1 MRHLK
6 DLPVLILG
14 LGASGLAMARWCAR
28 HGAVVTVA
36 DTREAP
42 ASLATLQAELPDA
55 TFIGG
60 PFTAALVEGTP
71 IRAVYRSPGLSPATL
86 APVVDAAKAVGLVV
100 GGELDLFAR
109 ALLDLQT
116 VEVPVVEAE
125 AEVPVETAVVEPVV
139 ETPAQAELALSEE
152 APVAEAAVVE
162 TPEVPA
168 PEAAAVV
175 EGELETAAPIEAVEA
190 TEAVAPTEAVAA
202 ESTEAA
208 LSVDATAAEA
218 EPAAPV
224 EQTEAAEPTPPAMA
238 EAMPRDASLS
248 VPVTPPTEDV
258 VAEGAMTED
267 ATTED
272 GAAPATADTPAVS
285 PAPAATVSR
294 LPTPGKPYVP
304 TAARE
309 AAEFVAKIAELSA
322 TNPAS
327 AAVEEE
333 ATPQLE
339 LVPEPEPEAPKGYTP
354 AVLAIT
360 GTNGK
365 TTVTSLTG
373 QLVERAGKTVA
384 VAGNIGPTLLDTLA
398 GHLDAGTLPD
408 VWVLELSSF
417 QLDGVQGFEPTAA
430 TVLNLTQDH
439 LDWHGDMPAYA
450 AAKARIFGAKGLMIL
465 NRDDAGVMAM
475 LPPPVK
481 VRLQRP
487 QIRTHVTF
495 GGAMPLRPGDY
506 GIERINGVAWLVRA
520 LEADETQKR
529 KRGAVVEEELFFQRL
544 MPADALRIR
553 GRHNAMNALAALA
566 LASAAD
572 CPLGPMLYGLRE
584 YRGEPHR
591 VEPIAIVDEVE
602 FFDDSKGTN
611 VGATVAALSGLGEER
626 RVVVILGGEGK
637 GQDFE
642 PLADP
647 VRQYARAVVL
657 IGRDAPL
664 IEAALASTGVS
675 LKHAGSMEEAVK
687 LAAARAHPGDAVLLS
702 PACASFDMFKDYA
715 HRAEVFCEAVEA
727 YADSPREAVGG
738 DDAVVSYAPQASL
751 STAGSMEDPI

>member
-6 DLPVLILG
+6 DLPVLVLG

-42 ASLATLQAELPDA
+42 AALATLQAELPEV

-60 PFTAALVEGTP
+60 PFSAALVEGTP
-71 IRAVYRSPGLSPATL
+71 IRAVYRSPGLSPETI
-86 APVVDAAKAVGLVV
+86 APVVDAARAVGLTV

-109 ALLDLQT
+109 ALLDLRT
-116 VEVPVVEAE
+116 VEVPVAEVAEAEPEAVTEPVAEVPAEPVVPEAAQAELTLTVEPEEAAPVEVAEVPAAPEEVPAATEQVEAE
-125 AEVPVETAVVEPVV
+125 APAPAEATELPEAVETAEVPAQTVEPVAAI
-139 ETPAQAELALSEE
+139 ESAE
-152 APVAEAAVVE
+152 
-162 TPEVPA
+162 A
-168 PEAAAVV
+168 PEA
-175 EGELETAAPIEAVEA
+175 TP
-190 TEAVAPTEAVAA
+190 
-202 ESTEAA
+202 
-208 LSVDATAAEA
+208 
-218 EPAAPV
+218 EPA
-224 EQTEAAEPTPPAMA
+224 TPAMA
-238 EAMPRDASLS
+238 EAMPRDPSLS
-248 VPVTPPTEDV
+248 VPVTLPADEATLAAKTTDAAP
-258 VAEGAMTED
+258 D
-267 ATTED
+267 ATAPAPA
-272 GAAPATADTPAVS
+272 AAPATG
-285 PAPAATVSR
+285 SR
-294 LPTPGKPYVP
+294 LPATGKPYVP

-309 AAEFVAKIAELSA
+309 AADFVAKIAELSA

-333 ATPQLE
+333 PTAQLP
-339 LVPEPEPEAPKGYTP
+339 LVPIEEPPAPKGYTP

-365 TTVTSLTG
+365 TTVTALTG
-373 QLVERAGKTVA
+373 QLVERAGKSVA

-398 GHLDAGTLPD
+398 AHIDAETLPD

-465 NRDDAGVMAM
+465 NRDDTGVMAM
-475 LPPPVK
+475 LPPPVRVK
-481 VRLQRP
+481 LQRP

-495 GGAMPLRPGDY
+495 GSTMPLRPGDY
-506 GIERINGVAWLVRA
+506 GIERINGIGWLVRA

-529 KRGAVVEEELFFQRL
+529 KRGAVVEEEIFFQRL

-566 LASAAD
+566 LATAAD

-591 VEPIAIVDEVE
+591 VEPIALIDDVE
-602 FFDDSKGTN
+602 YFDDSKGTN
-611 VGATVAALSGLGEER
+611 VGATVAALNGLGEDR

-642 PLADP
+642 PLAAP
-647 VRQYARAVVL
+647 VAQHARAVVL

-664 IEAALASTGVS
+664 IEAALANTGVS
-675 LKHAGSMEEAVK
+675 LMRAASMDEAVK
-687 LAAARAHPGDAVLLS
+687 LAAARANPGDAVLLS
-702 PACASFDMFKDYA
+702 PACASFDMFNDYE
-715 HRAEVFCEAVEA
+715 HRAEVFREVVQAL
-727 YADSPREAVGG
+727 ADNPRGM
-738 DDAVVSYAPQASL
+738 
-751 STAGSMEDPI
+751 STDGSFPEETL